1 MKFHTILAYGL
12 LVKYHFLCNYIFSL
26 SPSTDEQTFRQRI
39 QLIEQNGRTLY
50 LDSKMADVYFV
61 VGAYRERVPAHKCI
75 LAAGSSVFET
85 MLYGSIAEKGDVL
98 IVDATADAFKEFLQ
112 FFYLTEY
119 TLTSRN
125 IFDVA
130 NLCKKYDV
138 TDGLA
143 ACETPMKDSL
153 TIENMCTGY
162 KVARL
167 LELHD
172 VIAYCEDEI
181 QENPD
186 EIYQSPCFSQ
196 CDAELF
202 DKILQLITS
211 PHANAPNDFAK
222 IIDCCM
228 DWAEAQCTRKN
239 FDTTPANLK
248 MQLRDSLHR
257 MPFDE
262 LKAEEFSQ
270 FMEKYDGFLDKADLG
285 AIITQMLPNKKSR
298 WD

>member
-1 MKFHTILAYGL
+1 M
-12 LVKYHFLCNYIFSL
+12 
-26 SPSTDEQTFRQRI
+26 DEQTFRQRI
-39 QLIEQNGRTLY
+39 QLIEQNGSTLY
-50 LDSKMADVYFV
+50 LDSKTADVYFV
-61 VGAYRERVPAHKCI
+61 VGAYLERVPAHKCI

-98 IVDATADAFKEFLQ
+98 IVDATAEAFKEFLQ

-119 TLTSRN
+119 TLTARN

-138 TDGLA
+138 MAGLA
-143 ACETPMKDSL
+143 ACESPMKNSL

-181 QENPD
+181 LENPD
-186 EIYQSPCFSQ
+186 EIYLSPNFLQ

-211 PHANAPNDFAK
+211 PDANTPNDFAK
-222 IIDCCM
+222 IIDGCM
-228 DWAEAQCTRKN
+228 DWAKEQCKRKN
-239 FDTTPANLK
+239 FDITPANLK
-248 MQLRDSLHR
+248 KQLHDSLHR

-262 LKAEEFSQ
+262 LKADEFRQ
-270 FMEKYDGFLDKADLG
+270 FMKTYKGFLDEADLG
-285 AIITQMLPNKKSR
+285 EIITQMLPNKKSR
-298 WD
+298 WN

>member
-1 MKFHTILAYGL
+1 
-12 LVKYHFLCNYIFSL
+12 
-26 SPSTDEQTFRQRI
+26 
-39 QLIEQNGRTLY
+39 
-50 LDSKMADVYFV
+50 MADVYFV
-61 VGAYRERVPAHKCI
+61 VGTYRERIPAHKCI
-75 LAAGSSVFET
+75 LAAGSAVFET

-119 TLTSRN
+119 TLTARN

-138 TDGLA
+138 IAGLA
-143 ACETPMKDSL
+143 ACESPMKNSL

-172 VIAYCEDEI
+172 VIAYCEEEI
-181 QENPD
+181 LENPD
-186 EIYQSPCFSQ
+186 EIYQSPSFLQ

-202 DKILQLITS
+202 DKILQLIKS
-211 PHANAPNDFAK
+211 PDANVPNDFAK
-222 IIDCCM
+222 IIDGCM
-228 DWAEAQCTRKN
+228 DWAKAQCTRKS

-248 MQLRDSLHR
+248 IQLRDSLHQ
-257 MPFDE
+257 MPFNE
-262 LKAEEFSQ
+262 LSAEEFSQ
-270 FMEKYDGFLDKADLG
+270 FMETYDGLLDKADLG
-285 AIITQMLPNKKSR
+285 AIITQMLPNKRSR